1 MENEIDC
8 DRWPVTEL
16 VLVVS
21 VFVLVMGLLWLVG

>member
-1 MENEIDC
+1 MEKEVDW
-8 DRWPVTEL
+8 DRWPITEV

>member
-1 MENEIDC
+1 MEREIDWN
-8 DRWPVTEL
+8 RWQVTEV